1 MRALF
6 SLGSGSPF
14 YRHSNEKE
22 VPWPHIENPLRNA
35 DEGTIQKW
43 SMISGN
49 EKEVLIEVDRL
60 NRLEIPEEEI
70 DRPLISNNL
79 YKPNRVT
86 YTSWLPYYE
95 VEPEDLEIIKLP
107 YLETSCRCTISTPDS
122 PLKSILH
129 ELRVIIPPTAIL
141 KSISLKIG
149 NKLIKKTLQKFEYP
163 ESTVIPLL
171 QNYLG
176 MPLKVETPEI
186 KYLTIPFFFSREP
199 GYGLPLF
206 AFETVEVLFD
216 IENILDCKPSVSLGL
231 EVLHSREEV
240 EEILRIRSHRVEDLS
255 SKPRINNKW
264 IYANCFWRKLPE
276 ELVSNGR
283 ARLLHDGGVDEEIKG
298 VFWKI
303 SNPDASVKLEYHFEG
318 GDNFLPLINF
328 HPCAILSELELKQK
342 ILPTTSCSFL
352 TSPELRKG
360 YGGIMLSKYVDSLD
374 CESGLS
380 PRNGD
385 LMLEFNKRDMSIE
398 IYLLTSRDFHI

>member
-14 YRHSNEKE
+14 YRHSNEKD

-35 DEGTIQKW
+35 DEKTIQKW
-43 SMISGN
+43 SMIGGN
-49 EKEVLIEVDRL
+49 EEEVRIEVDRL
-60 NRLEIPEEEI
+60 NKLKIPEEEI
-70 DRPLISNNL
+70 DRPLVSNNL

-95 VEPEDLEIIKLP
+95 VEPEDMEIIKLP
-107 YLETSCRCTISTPDS
+107 NLETSCRCTISSPES

-129 ELRVIIPPTAIL
+129 ELRVIIPPSAIL
-141 KSISLKIG
+141 KSITLKIG
-149 NKLIKKTLQKFEYP
+149 NKFVKKTIQMFDYP

-176 MPLKVETPEI
+176 MPLKLETPEI

-216 IENILDCKPSVSLGL
+216 IENIPDSKPRVVLGL

-240 EEILRIRSHRVEDLS
+240 QEILRSRSHRVEDLDDS
-255 SKPRINNKW
+255 ESINNKW
-264 IYANCFWRKLPE
+264 IYANCFWRKLPD
-276 ELVSNGR
+276 ELVKDGR
-283 ARLLHDGGVDEEIKG
+283 ARLLHDGGLDEEIKG
-298 VFWKI
+298 IFWKI
-303 SNPDASVKLEYHFEG
+303 SNPEARVKLEYHFEG
-318 GDNFLPLINF
+318 GDIVVSLINF

-342 ILPTTSCSFL
+342 ILPTTSGTFL
-352 TSPELRKG
+352 THPDLRRG
-360 YGGIMLSKYVDSLD
+360 YGGIMLSKYIDSLD
-374 CESGLS
+374 CEAGLS

-385 LMLEFNKRDMSIE
+385 LILEFDKRDMSIE